1 VLNSSSCLTPVFS
14 IPYQLTIISE
24 KLGKPAESELEFVTS
39 DKAKRFMR
47 KLPNKQPTP
56 LTLQFPNTPLDAL
69 ELMRKMLEI
78 HPSKRITVGDALAHP
93 FLSQLHSP
101 EDEPVAEHPFDFTF
115 EKEKLNRARLQELIW
130 QECGHFRPSCLPV
143 APLRD
148 EVPNR
153 SRDP

>member
-1 VLNSSSCLTPVFS
+1 MLLPASCLTPVFS
-14 IPYQLTIISE
+14 FPYQLTIISE
-24 KLGKPAESELEFVTS
+24 KLGKLSESELEFVTS
-39 DKAKRFMR
+39 DKARRFMR

-56 LTLQFPNTPLDAL
+56 LTLQFPNTPLEAL

-78 HPSKRITVGDALAHP
+78 QPSKRITVGDALGHP

-101 EDEPVAEHPFDFTF
+101 DDEPVAETMFDFTF

-143 APLRD
+143 APRRD
-148 EVPNR
+148 EPSNR